1 MMDASSLAVNALNIT
16 VIGTGYVGLV
26 SGTCFASLGHH
37 VTCVDTNPQ
46 KIADLQNGKI
56 PIYEP
61 GLDRLVAENMLA
73 GRLHFTTDIKT
84 SLPNSKAVFIAVGT
98 PTAADGVSADLSAV
112 FGVAKQLAPLLTDYK
127 IVVTKSTVPVT
138 TNAQIESIIKSTNP
152 NAQFDICSNPEFLRE
167 GAAIEDFLQPDR
179 IVVGVRSDRA
189 KAVLHQLYLPLIN
202 RNVPMVWTTPESA
215 ELIKYAANAFL
226 ATKITFINEV
236 ADLCE
241 QIGAEIDT
249 VAQGIGLDSRIG
261 PKFLQAGP
269 GYGGSCFPKD
279 TRAMAY
285 TGREYGT
292 VLNIVETVIETNDAR
307 KRDMTKRIIAAC
319 GGSVKGKNIAL
330 LGLAFKA
337 HTDDMR
343 DSVALDIIP
352 ALIDAGATIKA
363 YDPAATEAAKPLL
376 PLSVIYGEN
385 PTQIIRDADALVIV
399 TEWPE
404 FRMVDLMQAYKS
416 MRSPILLDF
425 RNMMDADK
433 AMQAGFDYYPIGRRP
448 LVLSQLKKKSDS

>member
-1 MMDASSLAVNALNIT
+1 MNDASTALNAMHIT
-16 VIGTGYVGLV
+16 VVGTGYVGLV

-37 VTCVDTNPQ
+37 VTCVDTNPD
-46 KIADLQNGKI
+46 KITALQNGQI

-61 GLDRLVAENMLA
+61 GLDKLVADNMLA
-73 GRLHFTTDIKT
+73 GRLHFTTDITT

-112 FGVAKQLAPLLTDYK
+112 FGVAKQLAPLLNDYTV
-127 IVVTKSTVPVT
+127 IVTKSTVPVT
-138 TNAQIESIIKSTNP
+138 TNGQVEDIIRSTNP
-152 NAQFDICSNPEFLRE
+152 HAQFDICSNPEFLRE

-179 IVVGVRSDRA
+179 IVIGVRTDVA
-189 KAVLHQLYLPLIN
+189 KAVMHQLYLPLIN
-202 RNVPMVWTTPESA
+202 RNVAVVWTTPESA

-241 QIGAEIDT
+241 KIGAEIDT

-285 TGREYGT
+285 TGREYDT
-292 VLNIVETVIETNDAR
+292 VLNIVETVIETNDNR
-307 KRDMTKRIIAAC
+307 KIAMTERIIAAC
-319 GGSVKGKNIAL
+319 DGSVQGKTIAV

-352 ALIDAGATIKA
+352 ALVKAGAIVKT
-363 YDPAATEAAKPLL
+363 YDPAAMGGRETIAA
-376 PLSVIYGEN
+376 VRCHI
-385 PTQIIRDADALVIV
+385 
-399 TEWPE
+399 W
-404 FRMVDLMQAYKS
+404 
-416 MRSPILLDF
+416 
-425 RNMMDADK
+425 
-433 AMQAGFDYYPIGRRP
+433 
-448 LVLSQLKKKSDS
+448 